1 MSHIS
6 DNDSYYIN
14 ENDSPKNLAYIIYTS
29 GSTGKPKGVAIRH
42 ESIMNYIEASSKI
55 YGYDLNLNTIN
66 LNPFFFDGSLGSIF
80 RTIFVGGYLYIF
92 TPGLIIPKVLIRR
105 LIDKKITHLGCTPA
119 LFKML
124 VKHINP
130 QNKDSLCLKSIAVGG
145 DTYPVEYLK
154 KIIDLLPN
162 VRFFNGYGPTETTVI
177 VAGYELKKEDIDKKN
192 EIPFGKSIN
201 KNVRLY
207 AFNNK
212 GELIKPGEMGELYIG
227 GIQVMAGY
235 WNDKVLTDTVLK
247 KDMIKGDILYK
258 TGDFV
263 TIDEDDNYIFKG
275 RMDDMIKKDGYRIY
289 LSEIENALNDM
300 SCIKESACITVRKGE
315 HIKIVAFIVLKD
327 KNNSVNKIQDSLRKK
342 IPEYM
347 IPDSFKFLGDI
358 PHTPIGKVD
367 KSQLKSLL

>member
-1 MSHIS
+1 
-6 DNDSYYIN
+6 
-14 ENDSPKNLAYIIYTS
+14 
-29 GSTGKPKGVAIRH
+29 
-42 ESIMNYIEASSKI
+42 MNYIEASSKI